1 MCFYDAAGRITGHF
15 GIQRDVSD
23 RVEALEELEQ
33 SRAELRPLAA
43 RLQATREEERTRMA
57 REIHDE
63 LGQAL
68 TALKLDVAWL
78 ESRQSRT
85 DSGIFRLGDAS
96 LADRVDQTMQIVRRI
111 ASELR
116 PSVLDQLGLEA
127 AIESLVRET
136 TQRTGIAVCFHAD
149 DFPRLPDEI
158 ASHAF
163 RIIQEALR
171 RIVEADA
178 GMVIS
183 GEADGAAAL
192 LAGLET
198 SATDLVLL
206 DVSMPGGLFLDTLR
220 ELRTRHPTIRVLAL
234 SVHPEDEWAVRA
246 LRAGASGYLTK
257 DHSPDQL
264 LDAIRRVYRGGKY
277 VSPTLAE
284 QLAKH
289 LDAGGQR
296 PPHELL
302 SDREFEVMRRL
313 GSGLTVSQIASELAL
328 SAKTVSTY
336 RARILEKMAV
346 STNADLVRYAA
357 RYGLIA

>member
-1 MCFYDAAGRITGHF
+1 MSRPTAKIRIF
-15 GIQRDVSD
+15 I
-23 RVEALEELEQ
+23 
-33 SRAELRPLAA
+33 
-43 RLQATREEERTRMA
+43 
-57 REIHDE
+57 
-63 LGQAL
+63 
-68 TALKLDVAWL
+68 
-78 ESRQSRT
+78 
-85 DSGIFRLGDAS
+85 
-96 LADRVDQTMQIVRRI
+96 ADDHPIVR
-111 ASELR
+111 
-116 PSVLDQLGLEA
+116 QG
-127 AIESLVRET
+127 
-136 TQRTGIAVCFHAD
+136 
-149 DFPRLPDEI
+149 
-158 ASHAF
+158 
-163 RIIQEALR
+163 LR
-171 RIVEADA
+171 RIVEADS

-183 GEADGAAAL
+183 GEAVDATAL

-198 SATDLVLL
+198 KATDLVLL
-206 DVSMPGGLFLDTLR
+206 DVSMPGGLFLETLK

-284 QLAKH
+284 RLATH
-289 LDAGGQR
+289 LDGGGQR

-336 RARILEKMAV
+336 RTRILEKMAV
-346 STNADLVRYAA
+346 ATNADLVRYAA